1 MIRVFLPLLLA
12 VVAFFGPW
20 TPEKGGA
27 FHGFDSAGSTVDCL
41 LELEPSVTGPC
52 APEGNGLAQQL
63 IGYTV
68 LAGAGAGIL
77 SILGLLPLIGRI
89 TSIAVVGAGGVGL
102 AASGMALMN
111 LVGDNAIPFAE
122 IGGGA
127 YGSLVLGLAA
137 LWSGFDGIRH
147 GNDD

>member
-20 TPEKGGA
+20 APEKGGA
-27 FHGFDSAGSTVDCL
+27 FRGLDSAGSTVDCL

-52 APEGNGLAQQL
+52 APEGDTLAQRL

-77 SILGLLPLIGRI
+77 SILGLLPLVGRL
-89 TSIAVVGAGGVGL
+89 TSVAVVAAGAVGL
-102 AASGMALMN
+102 GASGMALMN
-111 LVGDNAIPFAE
+111 LVGDNAVPFMDM
-122 IGGGA
+122 GWGA
-127 YGSLVLGLAA
+127 YGSFVLGLAA
-137 LWSGFDGIRH
+137 LWSGIDGIRH